1 MHVLIQRVEQ
11 FKLQLVLLICVNI
24 DDVFTIWDLSDFD
37 ADTLNEAA
45 TIDIVFCWCIN
56 ASALRS
62 PS

>member
-1 MHVLIQRVEQ
+1 MDVLIQRVEQ

-37 ADTLNEAA
+37 ADTLNETA
-45 TIDIVFCWCIN
+45 TIDIVFCWCMN

>member
-1 MHVLIQRVEQ
+1 M
-11 FKLQLVLLICVNI
+11 FKLQIVLLICVNI

-37 ADTLNEAA
+37 TDTPNEAA
-45 TIDIVFCWCIN
+45 TIDIVFCWCMN